1 MPVKDA
7 DGPFLTRTM
16 HNPRILY
23 GFPQVFKA
31 LGEKRWGFETRSPA
45 LLAESRARVF
55 KPGRAQGLG
64 LGGFVLEKSLHGK
77 AHAALFVG
85 FDDLDADLLAFL
97 EVV

>member
-31 LGEKRWGFETRSPA
+31 LGEKTMGF
-45 LLAESRARVF
+45 
-55 KPGRAQGLG
+55 
-64 LGGFVLEKSLHGK
+64 
-77 AHAALFVG
+77 
-85 FDDLDADLLAFL
+85 
-97 EVV
+97 